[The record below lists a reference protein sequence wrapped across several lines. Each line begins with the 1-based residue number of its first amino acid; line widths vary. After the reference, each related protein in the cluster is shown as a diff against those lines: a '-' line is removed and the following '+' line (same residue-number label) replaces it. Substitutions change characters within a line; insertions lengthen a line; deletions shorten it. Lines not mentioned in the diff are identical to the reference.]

1 MSDSEGVRQ
10 IVLSLPDCQEVDQ
23 YGTISFRV
31 RGKIFAQFS
40 EDQSQILVKLPA
52 SLQTAL
58 IAAEP
63 GDFISEPHWGG
74 YGWTRIRLAALSAEQ
89 LRPLLVQSWRLLAP
103 KALARDSANPSAET
117 HIIVP

>member
-1 MSDSEGVRQ
+1 MSNLESVRQ

-23 YGTISFRV
+23 YGAISFRV

-40 EDQSQILVKLPA
+40 ADQSQILVKLPA

-63 GDFISEPHWGG
+63 GDFVSEPHWGG
-74 YGWTRIRLAALSAEQ
+74 YGWTRIRLAALSVEQ

-103 KALARDSANPSAET
+103 KALTRDNPSAET
-117 HIIVP
+117 QIIAS